1 MVGSFLHAE
10 MQSTVTRALQAMI
23 YPPASR
29 HLDISGHGLTG
40 TSEDKRTK
48 LGCPSSAGAGQSGR
62 FMTWCG
68 RSCVWGLKTSSP
80 QISWYI
86 MSLTWV
92 IIVFPINSTLF
103 RGINGYLRITCNLG
117 KLWDICFPNSSIFQ
131 NTTSLL
137 NGSFCRTWAQ
147 VITLA
152 ASTMLKPSSRKSSRC
167 SVARSAAVSS

>member
-1 MVGSFLHAE
+1 

-29 HLDISGHGLTG
+29 HRDISGHGLTG

-68 RSCVWGLKTSSP
+68 RSCVWGLKASSP

-117 KLWDICFPNSSIFQ
+117 KLWDICFPKSSIFQ

-137 NGSFCRTWAQ
+137 NGSLCPHLGPSDDLGCLDHAEAEFAQ
-147 VITLA
+147 VLA
-152 ASTMLKPSSRKSSRC
+152 LQRRQVGGSLLVNRWVR
-167 SVARSAAVSS
+167 